1 MKISRFFEL
10 YKNFGGGVAFSAL
23 AASRFWKMNYVKHRK
38 VLNYLEEKY
47 AGFIKNFKLRKP
59 PAVENKIDC
68 KNYIWT
74 LWWQSDKYEDFP
86 DVVKISH
93 DSIKKFCGSH
103 EFKILTQKN
112 FQNYVVLPDYV
123 LEKFNAGKI
132 TITHLS
138 DIIRFYLLFNFGG
151 LWLDSTVVVSREIP
165 EEIFAADYYTVRRN
179 LTPRNRNV
187 AQDRWTNFLHAAKP
201 GNFLCGFVLDFF
213 LEYWR
218 TEEILIDYFLI
229 DYAIQAA
236 YNNFSECKKILDSV
250 PVVNYDL
257 YKLEN
262 SLNLEYRPEL
272 LENIKNSTLFSKLS
286 WRKPG
291 KLKNVT
297 GRETLYAHLLKGADN
312 HEN

>member
-1 MKISRFFEL
+1 MKISRFIEL

-38 VLNYLEEKY
+38 ILNYLEEKY
-47 AGFIKNFKLRKP
+47 AGFIKNYKP
-59 PAVENKIDC
+59 GKPLALEN
-68 KNYIWT
+68 KNYIWS

-93 DSIKKFCGSH
+93 YSIKKFRAAH

-112 FQNYVVLPDYV
+112 FRDYVNLPDYI
-123 LEKFNAGKI
+123 LEKFESAKI

-138 DIIRFYLLFNFGG
+138 DIIRFFLLFNYGG
-151 LWLDSTVVVSREIP
+151 LWLDLTVVVSREIP
-165 EEIFAADYYTVRRN
+165 EEIFTADYYTVRRN
-179 LTPRNRNV
+179 LTPRNRNI
-187 AQDRWTNFLHAAKP
+187 AQDRWTSFLQAAKP
-201 GNFLCGFVLDFF
+201 GNFLCGFVLDFL

-218 TEEILIDYFLI
+218 TQDYLVDYFMIDYP
-229 DYAIQAA
+229 IQVA
-236 YNNFSECKKILDSV
+236 YNNFSECQKILDSV
-250 PVVNYDL
+250 PIVNYDL

-262 SLNLEYRPEL
+262 SLNLEYSPEL

-291 KLKNVT
+291 KLKT
-297 GRETLYAHLLKGADN
+297 FSGRETIYAYLLKEADN
-312 HEN
+312 REN